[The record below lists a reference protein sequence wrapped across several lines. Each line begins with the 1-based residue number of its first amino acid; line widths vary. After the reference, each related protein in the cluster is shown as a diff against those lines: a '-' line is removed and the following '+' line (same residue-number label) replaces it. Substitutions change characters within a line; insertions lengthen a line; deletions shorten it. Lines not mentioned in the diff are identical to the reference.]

1 MADHGSIL
9 RRTRCALRGVL
20 GPDESEDFL
29 LSIRSGED
37 EPEAFPSTAVA
48 VFAVFSE
55 DEALPGRGAAPGPGT
70 VLGPGTVPAG
80 EDPPADGPLDA
91 GAAGVRG
98 GADWAPGDQDGPA
111 SAEAGRIRTVESAGF
126 SSSFA
131 FFMPDPPLVVS
142 SVAEPSVS
150 GAEAPP
156 SAGDSTT
163 STTSASV
170 ALSIFSVTC
179 SRFGREGEDGRGP
192 ELA

>member
-20 GPDESEDFL
+20 GPDESEDFR

-37 EPEAFPSTAVA
+37 DPEAFPSTAVA

-80 EDPPADGPLDA
+80 EGPPAAGPLDTGPLDT

-170 ALSIFSVTC
+170 ALSIFSVT
-179 SRFGREGEDGRGP
+179 
-192 ELA
+192 